1 MNQSRTMFAGAGAMA
16 LAGIA
21 RPSYALALA
30 LALVTC
36 GIAHAQ
42 TTAVPKPG
50 AASARSAPP
59 PAGQPEQPAKV
70 RITKRTAAYWR
81 VTLDNPP
88 LNIIGAGVIKDLA
101 AALDQIEADPQVQV
115 VVFDSAVPGYF
126 SAHYDLLSPLT
137 DTTGLSPGPTGMP
150 AVPDIIAR
158 LSRMPVVTIASVRGR
173 ATGIGSEIIL
183 ACDMRYASREKAV
196 LSQFEVGA
204 GFVAGGA
211 PMAHL
216 TRLVGRGRAMEIMV
230 GADDINGDIAER
242 YGYVN
247 RSLPDAKLDSFVDE
261 LAMRIA
267 SFDRQAVIDT
277 KKLVNAANLP
287 TDAELQASWDAFIA
301 SVQRPAAQA
310 RLKALIDKGLQRP
323 SDAERHLG
331 RHLADYGK

>member
-1 MNQSRTMFAGAGAMA
+1 MDQSRTMFADAGEMA

-21 RPSYALALA
+21 KSSYALALA
-30 LALVTC
+30 LALVTF

-42 TTAVPKPG
+42 TPAMPK
-50 AASARSAPP
+50 ASTSSPRSAAPTSVQVDW
-59 PAGQPEQPAKV
+59 AAKV

-88 LNIIGAGVIKDLA
+88 LNIIGASVVKELA
-101 AALDQIEADPQVQV
+101 AVLDQIEADPQVQV

-150 AVPDIIAR
+150 AVPDIIAC

-247 RSLPDAKLDSFVDE
+247 RSLPDVKLDSFVDD

-277 KKLVNAANLP
+277 KKLVNAASLP

-331 RHLADYGK
+331 RYLAEYGK